1 MLRSRD
7 GLATRERA
15 GGPAT
20 GWRRV
25 GQIVRV
31 VLIALFVAFLVGFV
45 IGTLI
50 RRQLEEPVH
59 YYGENA
65 RPACAGAPA

>member
-1 MLRSRD
+1 MLRTRD

-15 GGPAT
+15 RPT
-20 GWRRV
+20 GWRRF
-25 GQIVRV
+25 GQLVRV
-31 VLIALFVAFLVGFV
+31 VLIALLVAFIVGFV

-59 YYGENA
+59 YYGRCET
-65 RPACAGAPA
+65 PTLAGAPT